1 MPYTRRE
8 QEKHVSETIL
18 FKCVTRPDPSGVPL
32 MYVRFLFCFYEYC

>member
-18 FKCVTRPDPSGVPL
+18 LSVLHDQTPVE
-32 MYVRFLFCFYEYC
+32 FL